1 MFKSIKTGIE
11 RKTGRSISDFSAEH
25 FAALA
30 ASGTDAVEMSGAA
43 TNYPI
48 IRWKD
53 VINYAKNEG
62 IELWSFHLP
71 FSPFQMNDISTPDDF
86 VRKTTIDYHK
96 VLIDRAAGLAGI
108 KNFVIHPSGE
118 PNEESARAE
127 HMKYAK
133 ESLVILSDYC
143 AQYGARILVENL
155 PRTCLGRSKED
166 VKELLSADE
175 RLRCVFDTNHL
186 LGGRCPVEFIREIGD
201 KIVSLHVSD
210 YDGVDE
216 KHWLPGEGIVDWVA
230 LMDALDGIGYAGP
243 ILYELGYGVP
253 AHTTRPH
260 AFNVSR
266 DRDLTPEDFVRNHKE
281 LEARE
286 PLTVIGKRVYDEN

>member
-11 RKTGRSISDFSAEH
+11 RKTGRSISDFSEAH
-25 FAALA
+25 FAALTA
-30 ASGTDAVEMSGAA
+30 AGTDAVEMSGAA
-43 TNYPI
+43 TNYPT

-53 VINYAKNEG
+53 VIKYAKEHG

-71 FSPFQMNDISTPDDF
+71 FSPFQMNDISSPDDF

-155 PRTCLGRSKED
+155 PRTCLGRSAED
-166 VKELLSADE
+166 IKELLSADE

-186 LGGRCPVEFIREIGD
+186 LGGRDPIEFIRRIGD
-201 KIVSLHVSD
+201 KIASLHVSD

-216 KHWLPGEGIVDWVA
+216 KHWLPGEGINDWA
-230 LMDALDGIGYAGP
+230 AIMDALDEIGYAGP
-243 ILYELGYGVP
+243 ILYELGYDRP
-253 AHTTRPH
+253 APTTRPH
-260 AFNVSR
+260 AFNLER
-266 DRDLTPEDFVRNHKE
+266 DRELTPEDFVRNHKE

-286 PLTVIGKRVYDEN
+286 TLTVIGKRIYD